1 MNMLTHLGAGIIPHC
16 IPVSDDHVVHLTY
29 TLSWVNCISKK
40 LEKIK
45 VLPHEIYCTIIDI
58 E

>member
-1 MNMLTHLGAGIIPHC
+1 MLTHLDVGIISHC
-16 IPVSDDHVVHLTY
+16 IPVSDDHVVHLIY
-29 TLSWVNCISKK
+29 TLSWVNCIFQK

-45 VLPHEIYCTIIDI
+45 VLPHEIYCTIVGI